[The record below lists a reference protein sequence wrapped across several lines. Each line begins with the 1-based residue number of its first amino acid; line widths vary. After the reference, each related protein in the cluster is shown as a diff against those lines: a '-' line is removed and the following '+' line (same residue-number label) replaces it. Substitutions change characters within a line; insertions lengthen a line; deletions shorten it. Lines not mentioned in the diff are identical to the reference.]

1 MKKSTIASAVAAAI
15 GLTAVTGAQAVAVT
29 GLTIMDVGST
39 TGSGTAGTAAPY
51 FYSAVTDGRSGG
63 FKFDPLRIN
72 PVTYGAAT
80 LWTGDVAG
88 GVMLGGGVANPTG
101 SFSTGFLFSSAP
113 FVPFTFGTDFNAD
126 VTAGALSI
134 STLNFGGNFAGGQSF
149 NLPPDAGTLQI
160 LWTTATANA
169 DDFDVAFRWTH
180 NITSA
185 EDPSLKFTAF
195 TAQWIIEGC
204 ASTVG
209 HHTAATCGAA
219 PAIPVPAAV
228 WLFGSGLLGLVG
240 VARRRKSTKA

>member
-15 GLTAVTGAQAVAVT
+15 GLTAATVAQAVAVT
-29 GLTIMDVGST
+29 GLTIVDVGS
-39 TGSGTAGTAAPY
+39 STANGIG

-63 FKFDPLRIN
+63 FKFASTMVN
-72 PVTYGAAT
+72 AATYGAST
-80 LWTGDVAG
+80 LFTGDAG
-88 GVMLGGGVANPTG
+88 TGTMLGGGVANPTG
-101 SFSTGFLFSSAP
+101 SFSTGFIFSSAP

-134 STLNFGGNFAGGQSF
+134 STLNFGGNFGGGTSF

-195 TAQWIIEGC
+195 TAQWILEGC

-209 HHTAATCGAA
+209 NTGAACGAA
-219 PAIPVPAAV
+219 PPIPVPAAV